1 MIELKGKRVHK
12 SVPAEPG
19 LTVLK
24 LALKHDVD
32 WGHLC
37 TRGTCCR
44 CRCFVAAGMEHLA
57 PPTEVE
63 LDALDP
69 EELEEGYRLGCQ
81 AVVTGEGPMS
91 VANKTYF

>member
-1 MIELKGKRVHK
+1 
-12 SVPAEPG
+12 
-19 LTVLK
+19 
-24 LALKHDVD
+24 
-32 WGHLC
+32 
-37 TRGTCCR
+37 
-44 CRCFVAAGMEHLA
+44 MEHLA

>member
-12 SVPAEPG
+12 TVPAEPG
-19 LTVLK
+19 MTILK
-24 LALKHDVD
+24 LALKHDVE

-44 CRCFVAAGMEHLA
+44 CRCLVTTGMNHLA
-57 PPTEVE
+57 APTNAE
-63 LDALDP
+63 LDALEP
-69 EELEEGYRLGCQ
+69 EEIEEGYRLGCQ
-81 AVVTGEGPMS
+81 AVLTGEGPVS